1 MAPHLLDQIDE
12 PGDLRELTHEEL
24 AQVAQDARD
33 TIISV
38 ITERGGHLASNL
50 GVVELTL
57 ALHRIFDSPTDRIV
71 WDTTNQLYTHKLV
84 TGRRDEFKDIRLEGG
99 LSGFGEPSESL
110 HDTLAAG
117 HAGTGLSIAL
127 GIAEGAEN
135 RKLDSWTIAVVGDG
149 AMTSGSSF
157 EALNNIVHLNP
168 EKLIVILNDNG
179 MSISENIGFLTNW
192 RKRLITHPEYQS
204 MIERMKALSKRMPT
218 GELMY
223 GLVKRFN
230 TALAGF
236 IVPTMFWTEMGF
248 QYLGPIDGHDFK
260 QLEQTLKQARTPTGL
275 VPLVHVVT
283 HKGHGYEPAEDDP
296 VRFHQPSSPLGDA
309 SGAPTYSSVFA
320 QTITRIMQEDESVV
334 GISAAML
341 EGTGLVGVQR
351 EFPERVFDV
360 GIAEQHAVSM
370 AAGMASAGL
379 NPFVSIYST
388 FLQRAFDQI
397 VHDVCLQNLPV
408 TLIADR
414 AGIVGEDGK
423 THHGAF
429 DITYLRC
436 LPNAVVAAP
445 SNENELQHL
454 VYTSYKHRGPFAIRI
469 ARGAAVGVPLD
480 SDLKELPLGKGYV
493 VREGR
498 DVVIFGLGKA
508 NNAAEEA
515 AEILAEYGIDCGVV
529 NPVFV
534 KPLDI
539 ELLLEHRSQRPPDCH
554 GGRERDSRR
563 VRLGGAGSAR
573 RCWRER
579 RSGPPYRYA
588 GLLHRARH
596 CCRPA
601 TTAATGRTGHC
612 RKSAEHIL
620 PERYE
625 EISRQR
631 SRPGSGSGGVAGS
644 DVPATKR
651 GSTVGTFSWP
661 LRISSMDGRETR
673 DVEATVDT
681 GAAYTTLPG
690 SLLREIG
697 VTPMGKRR
705 FLLADGRRIELDYG
719 ESPCIRRR
727 RERGDSGGLWRRR
740 CPSPAG
746 SLHPGGSGPS
756 CGPSGATTGPDAPHY
771 VLGEALSR
779 QESRLVSLLGR
790 HKGSAHTWPAISKP
804 LKQTEPSQPDAV
816 PD

>member
-1 MAPHLLDQIDE
+1 MAPRLLDKIDE
-12 PGDLRELTHEEL
+12 PGDLRGLTHEEL
-24 AQVAQDARD
+24 AQIAQEARD
-33 TIISV
+33 TIITV

-57 ALHRIFDSPTDRIV
+57 ALHRVFDSPKDRIV

-127 GIAEGAEN
+127 GVAEGAAN
-135 RKLDSWTIAVVGDG
+135 QKLDSWTIAIVGDG

-168 EKLIVILNDNG
+168 DKFVVVLNDNG

-192 RKRLITHPEYQS
+192 RKRLITHPEYQA

-260 QLEQTLKQARTPTGL
+260 QLEQTLKQAMSPTGL

-296 VRFHQPSSPLGDA
+296 VRFHQPSSPLGDS

-320 QTITRIMQEDESVV
+320 QTVSRIMKQDESVV

-341 EGTGLVGVQR
+341 EGTGLVSVQR
-351 EFPERVFDV
+351 EFPDRVFDV

-388 FLQRAFDQI
+388 FLQRGFDQI
-397 VHDVCLQNLPV
+397 VHDVCLQDLPV
-408 TLIADR
+408 TIIADR

-445 SNENELQHL
+445 ADENELQHL
-454 VYTSYKHRGPFAIRI
+454 VHTAYKHQGPFAIRI
-469 ARGAAVGVPLD
+469 ARGAAVGVPMD
-480 SDLKELPLGKGYV
+480 SELMELPIGKGRV
-493 VREGR
+493 VREGL
-498 DVVIFGLGKA
+498 DVAIFGLGKS
-508 NNAAEEA
+508 NSAALEA
-515 AEILAEYGIDCGVV
+515 AEMLAEYGIDCRVV
-529 NPVFV
+529 NPIFV
-534 KPLDI
+534 KPLDVD
-539 ELLLEHRSQRPPDCH
+539 LLLDTARKVPRIVTVEENVLA
-554 GGRERDSRR
+554 GGF
-563 VRLGGAGSAR
+563 GSAVL
-573 RCWRER
+573 ETLAEV
-579 RSGPPYRYA
+579 GMDDVA
-588 GLLHRARH
+588 VHRIGMPDFFIEH
-596 CCRPA
+596 G
-601 TTAATGRTGHC
+601 TAADQRHRLQLDAQG
-612 RKSAEHIL
+612 IV
-620 PERYE
+620 ERVLGAFF
-625 EISRQR
+625 
-631 SRPGSGSGGVAGS
+631 P
-644 DVPATKR
+644 DATKR
-651 GSTVGTFSWP
+651 SQQEV
-661 LRISSMDGRETR
+661 
-673 DVEATVDT
+673 
-681 GAAYTTLPG
+681 AAA
-690 SLLREIG
+690 S
-697 VTPMGKRR
+697 
-705 FLLADGRRIELDYG
+705 
-719 ESPCIRRR
+719 
-727 RERGDSGGLWRRR
+727 
-740 CPSPAG
+740 
-746 SLHPGGSGPS
+746 
-756 CGPSGATTGPDAPHY
+756 
-771 VLGEALSR
+771 
-779 QESRLVSLLGR
+779 
-790 HKGSAHTWPAISKP
+790 
-804 LKQTEPSQPDAV
+804 
-816 PD
+816 

>member
-1 MAPHLLDQIDE
+1 MAPRLLDKIDG

-24 AQVAQDARD
+24 TQVAQDARD

-320 QTITRIMQEDESVV
+320 QTVTRIMQEDESVV

-480 SDLKELPLGKGYV
+480 SDLRELPLGKGYV

-498 DVVIFGLGKA
+498 DVAIFGLGKA

-515 AEILAEYGIDCGVV
+515 AEMLAEYGIDCGVV

-534 KPLDI
+534 KPLDV
-539 ELLLEHRSQRPPDCH
+539 ELLLDTA
-554 GGRERDSRR
+554 RR
-563 VRLGGAGSAR
+563 VPRIITVEENVMAGGFGSAVL
-573 RCWRER
+573 EALAEA
-579 RSGPPYRYA
+579 SMDDVA
-588 GLLHRARH
+588 VHRIGMPDFFIEH
-596 CCRPA
+596 G
-601 TTAATGRTGHC
+601 TAAD
-612 RKSAEHIL
+612 
-620 PERYE
+620 
-625 EISRQR
+625 QR
-631 SRPGSGSGGVAGS
+631 SRLQLDAEGIVERVLSAFFP
-644 DVPATKR
+644 DATKR
-651 GSTVGTFSWP
+651 
-661 LRISSMDGRETR
+661 
-673 DVEATVDT
+673 
-681 GAAYTTLPG
+681 
-690 SLLREIG
+690 
-697 VTPMGKRR
+697 
-705 FLLADGRRIELDYG
+705 
-719 ESPCIRRR
+719 
-727 RERGDSGGLWRRR
+727 
-740 CPSPAG
+740 
-746 SLHPGGSGPS
+746 
-756 CGPSGATTGPDAPHY
+756 
-771 VLGEALSR
+771 SR
-779 QESRLVSLLGR
+779 QGVAAAS
-790 HKGSAHTWPAISKP
+790 
-804 LKQTEPSQPDAV
+804 
-816 PD
+816 

>member
-1 MAPHLLDQIDE
+1 MAPHLLDKIDE
-12 PGDLRELTHEEL
+12 PGDLKGLSHEEL
-24 AQVAQDARD
+24 SQVAQEARD

-57 ALHRIFDSPTDRIV
+57 ALHRVFDSPRDRIV

-99 LSGFGEPSESL
+99 LSGFGEPSESP

-127 GIAEGAEN
+127 GVAEGAAN
-135 RKLDSWTIAVVGDG
+135 LNSDSWTIAVVGDG

-168 EKLIVILNDNG
+168 DRFIVVLNDNG

-192 RKRLITHPEYQS
+192 RKRLITHPEYQA
-204 MIERMKALSKRMPT
+204 MIERMKALSKRVPT

-260 QLEQTLKQARTPTGL
+260 QLEQTLKQAQTAATTPSGL

-296 VRFHQPSSPLGDA
+296 VRFHQPSSPLGDS

-320 QTITRIMQEDESVV
+320 NTVSNIMEQDESVV

-341 EGTGLVGVQR
+341 EGTGLVSVQGK
-351 EFPERVFDV
+351 FPDRVFDV

-397 VHDVCLQNLPV
+397 VHDVCLQDLPV
-408 TLIADR
+408 TIIADR

-445 SNENELQHL
+445 MDENELQHL
-454 VYTSYKHRGPFAIRI
+454 VYTAYRHQGPFAIRI

-480 SDLKELPLGKGYV
+480 GELRELPIGRGRV

-498 DVVIFGLGKA
+498 DVAIFGLGKA
-508 NNAAEEA
+508 ASAAMEA
-515 AEILAEYGIDCGVV
+515 AEMLAEYGIDCGVV
-529 NPVFV
+529 NPIFV
-534 KPLDI
+534 KPLHVD
-539 ELLLEHRSQRPPDCH
+539 LLLDTA
-554 GGRERDSRR
+554 RR
-563 VRLGGAGSAR
+563 VSRIVTVEENVLAGGFGSAVL
-573 RCWRER
+573 EALAE
-579 RSGPPYRYA
+579 A
-588 GLLHRARH
+588 GMDDVAVHRIGMPDFFIEH
-596 CCRPA
+596 G
-601 TTAATGRTGHC
+601 TAADQRHSIQLDAQG
-612 RKSAEHIL
+612 IV
-620 PERYE
+620 ERVLGAYF
-625 EISRQR
+625 
-631 SRPGSGSGGVAGS
+631 P
-644 DVPATKR
+644 DATKR
-651 GSTVGTFSWP
+651 SPQEV
-661 LRISSMDGRETR
+661 
-673 DVEATVDT
+673 
-681 GAAYTTLPG
+681 AAA
-690 SLLREIG
+690 S
-697 VTPMGKRR
+697 
-705 FLLADGRRIELDYG
+705 
-719 ESPCIRRR
+719 
-727 RERGDSGGLWRRR
+727 
-740 CPSPAG
+740 
-746 SLHPGGSGPS
+746 
-756 CGPSGATTGPDAPHY
+756 
-771 VLGEALSR
+771 
-779 QESRLVSLLGR
+779 
-790 HKGSAHTWPAISKP
+790 
-804 LKQTEPSQPDAV
+804 
-816 PD
+816 